1 MRKSRTHLPAGRK
14 KLVKVLEVS
23 GDVVTIDDTVKT
35 LNLSRTQAAKLLSR
49 WTEQGWLR
57 RAGAGVYVP
66 VQIEM
71 LDAEHVV
78 QDPWILVPALFN
90 PAYIG
95 GFTAAYHWDLT
106 EQIFRDT
113 AVFTSRRLGVK
124 SLRRQGTVFTFFPVR
139 NVHIFGTK
147 SVWRGQTRIAVSD
160 INRTIVDMLNNPA
173 CGGGIQ
179 HVADCFEQYVRR
191 EDSDP
196 DKLIAYADRI
206 GNGAVFKRLGFL
218 AELSEGG
225 TELIASC
232 KTRLTKGNALLDP
245 KLECPRLITRW
256 RLRVSDMWAK
266 RGASV

>member
-14 KLVKVLEVS
+14 KLVTVLEAA
-23 GDVVTIDDTVKT
+23 GDVVTIDDTVKA

-57 RAGAGVYVP
+57 RAGTGTYVP
-66 VQIEM
+66 VQIQM
-71 LDAEHVV
+71 LDADQVIP
-78 QDPWILVPALFN
+78 DPWVLVPTLFN

-95 GFTAAYHWDLT
+95 GYTAAGHWDLT

-113 AVFTSRRLGVK
+113 AVFTSRRFGVK
-124 SLRRQGTVFTFFPVR
+124 SLRQQGTVFMLFPVR
-139 NVHIFGTK
+139 NAQIFGTK
-147 SVWRGQTRIAVSD
+147 FVWRGQTKIAISD
-160 INRTIVDMLNNPA
+160 INRTIIDMLNNPTA
-173 CGGGIQ
+173 GGGIQ
-179 HVADCFEQYVRR
+179 HVADCFEQYMRR
-191 EDSDP
+191 RDSDP

-225 TELIASC
+225 AELAAAC

-245 KLECPRLITRW
+245 RLDCPRLITRW
-256 RLRVSDMWAK
+256 RLRVSNMWAK
-266 RGASV
+266 RGANA